1 MQQGENEYNKTI
13 RTTSKKVLFL
23 KKEEKCKNN
32 NGGKKVQWLKSYN
45 GNLIEKKKIFEQT
58 DQIRIMDTRHVV
70 AFFPL

>member
-23 KKEEKCKNN
+23 KKEEKCK
-32 NGGKKVQWLKSYN
+32 KVQWLKSYN

-58 DQIRIMDTRHVV
+58 DQIKIMDTRHVV